1 MLWRPSLNYVHA
13 HNVDKFSLVPLIG
26 NVCTTASLIAQLI
39 LKCFQIRCQSVLLR
53 AYCTFVQ
60 AILEYASEIRN
71 PCYKPHILEIQSVQK
86 ITKHL
91 SGLHYRSY
99 QWRLISVNLCC
110 WYMYRTLLYLCRVQW
125 WCQKLCRLGFPFPS
139 GVQEQSPWSGA
150 QGNEV
155 LLKLITI

>member
-1 MLWRPSLNYVHA
+1 
-13 HNVDKFSLVPLIG
+13 VPLIG

-71 PCYKPHILEIQSVQK
+71 PCYRPHILEIQSVQK

-110 WYMYRTLLYLCRVQW
+110 WYMYRTLFMPCAVMVPEIVPIGFSVPQW
-125 WCQKLCRLGFPFPS
+125 GP
-139 GVQEQSPWSGA
+139 GA
-150 QGNEV
+150 KPPKGS
-155 LLKLITI
+155 KG